1 MVLEMLIGPI
11 ASLLDKF
18 IPDADEKARL
28 AHEIATLAERQAHE
42 IAKAQIE
49 VNKAEAGS
57 SSLFVSGWRPA
68 VGWVCVSGLGFNFLV
83 VPLGNFYLSVTN
95 QQILIPTLDLSQM
108 MPVLL
113 GMLGLGAYRTF
124 EKAKGVARS

>member
-1 MVLEMLIGPI
+1 MWQTLITPVT
-11 ASLLDKF
+11 SLLDKF

-49 VNKAEAGS
+49 VNKTEAGS

-83 VPLGNFYLSVTN
+83 VPLGNFYLSITD